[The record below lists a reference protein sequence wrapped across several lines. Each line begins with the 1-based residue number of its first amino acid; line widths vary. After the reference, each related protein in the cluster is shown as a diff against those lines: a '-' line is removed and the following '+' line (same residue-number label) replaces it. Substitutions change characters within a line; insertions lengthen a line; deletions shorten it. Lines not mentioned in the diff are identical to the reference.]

1 MAIDNPLNDKDCH
14 KYTTNMWPQ
23 GNDQFSESVNSYANE
38 VVELDYLVKRMAFQ
52 SYGLDNKKC
61 NSLLESTDYV
71 LRCYKY
77 RTPKKGETNL
87 GVRPHT
93 DSGFLTIL
101 NQKLNSLKIQL
112 KDGEWFKVDASPNM
126 LAVLA
131 SDAFMV
137 VWSND
142 RIRGCVH
149 QVFMNSKVDRYCLA
163 LLSYAGKVMEPEEKL
178 EDEKHPLRYKPF
190 DHYGYLRF
198 FLTEEA
204 VKSAFRIKSRIGS
217 SRTRTLSL
225 LHSLSVPFFFF
236 SFSLRLWEAGMKCE
250 LLSPEGVGRRGQ
262 PWWWCSVIDGSGAL
276 VVVSLKKGEKG
287 DTVTF
292 FLSHHHNRRKLSL
305 SSEMKRKN
313 SQELHVVDFTDEN
326 TKKPGTD
333 AWLSACSVVRT
344 ALEDNGFFMA
354 RYDKVGKELCD
365 SVVSAVEELFDLPVE
380 TKAQKTSEKLF
391 HGYLGQVSWLPLYES
406 VGIDDPLTL
415 LGESINEYS
424 KLLGELDHMAK
435 RMVFESYG
443 VDMQRCDSFIE
454 SNDYLLRCM
463 MYRTPQTGEI
473 DLGLQPHSDLT
484 ITSIVHQLNNL
495 NGLEIKLKDGEW
507 KGIDASPS
515 SFVVMAGDA
524 FNVWSNG
531 RIRPCEHRVTMNAKK
546 TRYSMGLFSFGGNKV
561 MRIPEELV
569 NKQHPLRYK
578 PLFDHYEY
586 LRFYDKEKIKEPYSR
601 IQAHCGISTL
611 Q

>member
-1 MAIDNPLNDKDCH
+1 MGTERESQHPLPVIDFSDENLKPGTGTWVSACDVVRGSYAGQRSDIPLFESMAIDNPLNDKDCH

-137 VWSND
+137 WSND

-204 VKSAFRIKSRIGS
+204 VKSAFRIK
-217 SRTRTLSL
+217 
-225 LHSLSVPFFFF
+225 V
-236 SFSLRLWEAGMKCE
+236 
-250 LLSPEGVGRRGQ
+250 
-262 PWWWCSVIDGSGAL
+262 
-276 VVVSLKKGEKG
+276 
-287 DTVTF
+287 
-292 FLSHHHNRRKLSL
+292 
-305 SSEMKRKN
+305 
-313 SQELHVVDFTDEN
+313 
-326 TKKPGTD
+326 
-333 AWLSACSVVRT
+333 
-344 ALEDNGFFMA
+344 
-354 RYDKVGKELCD
+354 Y
-365 SVVSAVEELFDLPVE
+365 
-380 TKAQKTSEKLF
+380 
-391 HGYLGQVSWLPLYES
+391 
-406 VGIDDPLTL
+406 
-415 LGESINEYS
+415 
-424 KLLGELDHMAK
+424 
-435 RMVFESYG
+435 
-443 VDMQRCDSFIE
+443 
-454 SNDYLLRCM
+454 
-463 MYRTPQTGEI
+463 
-473 DLGLQPHSDLT
+473 
-484 ITSIVHQLNNL
+484 
-495 NGLEIKLKDGEW
+495 
-507 KGIDASPS
+507 
-515 SFVVMAGDA
+515 
-524 FNVWSNG
+524 
-531 RIRPCEHRVTMNAKK
+531 
-546 TRYSMGLFSFGGNKV
+546 
-561 MRIPEELV
+561 
-569 NKQHPLRYK
+569 
-578 PLFDHYEY
+578 
-586 LRFYDKEKIKEPYSR
+586 
-601 IQAHCGISTL
+601 CGI
-611 Q
+611 